1 MKKYKSVNQPVCA
14 IPGRTPRNI
23 KSKKNR
29 IRKKHAYRI
38 HPALLKVRSMMANL
52 IHSVQYILDKQ
63 GNPKKCNDLFMWE
76 RQAHTLKWRIART
89 QHDAFMVSTVFLGI
103 DHGWGDGPPI
113 LFETMCFGGPL
124 DQDQNRAT
132 TKEQAQVMHDDMV
145 ARCEAAL
152 DDIAPIV

>member
-1 MKKYKSVNQPVCA
+1 MKKYKSVNQTVCS
-14 IPGRTPRNI
+14 IPDRTPRNI

-38 HPALLKVRSMMANL
+38 DPALLKIRSMMGGL
-52 IHSVQYILDKQ
+52 GQYVLDKA
-63 GNPKKCNDLFMWE
+63 GNPKKCHDLFMWE
-76 RQAHTLKWRIART
+76 RSLSPAKRRVART
-89 QHDAFMVSTVFLGI
+89 QRDTFMVSTVFLGI